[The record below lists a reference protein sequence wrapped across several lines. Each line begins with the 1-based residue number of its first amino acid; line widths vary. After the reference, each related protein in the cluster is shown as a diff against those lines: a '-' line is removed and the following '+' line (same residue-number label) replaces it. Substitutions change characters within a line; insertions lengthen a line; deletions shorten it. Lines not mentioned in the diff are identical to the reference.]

1 MTTLKKAKP
10 RVRRTPR
17 QSRSIETVKSI
28 FEASAL
34 ILQRDGVQGLT
45 TAHIAEVSGYGLS
58 TIYDYF
64 PSKDAILLAMAR
76 QELDR
81 TFQSMQKAVLS
92 TNDQDGEAA
101 TRTLIRAMIRGFGG
115 RQRMRGALLE
125 TMIAQGYSAE
135 LADPVDKVAAL
146 LLARSSGVAL
156 ADLSRLR
163 REGLYVLTRAII
175 GAIRAWAMEGETSI
189 GPQALETELVS
200 LAQAYV
206 GRCLA
211 RG

>member
-1 MTTLKKAKP
+1 VTTLKKAKP

-81 TFQSMQKAVLS
+81 TFRSMQKAVLS

-125 TMIAQGYSAE
+125 TMIAQGHSAE
-135 LADPVDKVAAL
+135 LADPVDKIAAL
-146 LLARSSGVAL
+146 LLARSSVVAL

-163 REGLYVLTRAII
+163 RESLYVLTRAII
-175 GAIRAWAMEGETSI
+175 GAIRAWAMEGEASV
-189 GPQALETELVS
+189 GPQALETELAS